1 MARQDTVWSGPS
13 IKRLRVLAEPG
24 VMTIQDLA
32 AEFQRSRRAI
42 KAKLAE
48 LGITAPDQEGGKE
61 RKCMNHSVCGN
72 TFVSKYAGLCP
83 KCRNQ
88 PSPSRFET
96 PAAFV

>member
-1 MARQDTVWSGPS
+1 MARLSDEWSGTTT
-13 IKRLRVLAEPG
+13 KRFRFLASPG
-24 VMTIQDLA
+24 VLSVAELA
-32 AEFQRSRRAI
+32 IEMQCSRRVI

-48 LGITAPDQEGGKE
+48 MNLTAPDQEGGKE
-61 RKCMNHSVCGN
+61 RKCMNHAHCGN